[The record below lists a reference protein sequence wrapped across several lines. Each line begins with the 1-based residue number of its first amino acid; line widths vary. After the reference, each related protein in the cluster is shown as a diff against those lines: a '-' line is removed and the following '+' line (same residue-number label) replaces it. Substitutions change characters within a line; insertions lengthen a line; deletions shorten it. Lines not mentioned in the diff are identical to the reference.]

1 MSKHKNRE
9 ARFNGTDPFERIA
22 DLDRIEELEKDVK
35 VSDPS
40 DIPAVP
46 VSSAYGRSHA
56 DIEVTEA
63 GNAASNHGAFGE
75 PAGLIGILRGNPM
88 PLALFLLS
96 VGLLVRDARRPP
108 EARGSARAKAKE
120 IAGSAASKAG
130 EVVHG
135 VGDKASDVAHRV
147 GEVAGTAVHRVG
159 DTASSLTHQAS
170 DKAHDAATG
179 LSRVVQERP
188 LVVGALFALLGAI
201 IGLLLPE
208 TRKENELF
216 GATRDRLVDSAKE
229 TAQELAET
237 AKTVAKDAAQ
247 EVGDTVK
254 QVAKESADTLK
265 QEAASHGLAPQQS

>member
-9 ARFNGTDPFERIA
+9 TRFNGTDPFERIA
-22 DLDRIEELEKDVK
+22 DLDKIDELEQELE

-40 DIPAVP
+40 PLPAVP
-46 VSSAYGRSHA
+46 VSSSYAGGGGA
-56 DIEVTEA
+56 DVEVTEA
-63 GNAASNHGAFGE
+63 GGSFGSGE
-75 PAGLIGILRGNPM
+75 PSGFVGALRANPL
-88 PLALFLLS
+88 PLALLALG
-96 VGLLVRDARRPP
+96 VGLLVRDARRPA
-108 EARGSARAKAKE
+108 EERGSARAKARE
-120 IAGSAASKAG
+120 IAGSAASRAG
-130 EVVHG
+130 DVVHG
-135 VGDKASDVAHRV
+135 VGGVAS
-147 GEVAGTAVHRVG
+147 GAVHRVG

-170 DKAHDAATG
+170 DKAHEAATG

-216 GATRDRLVDSAKE
+216 GATRDRLLDSARE
-229 TAQELAET
+229 TAQDLAET

-254 QVAKESADTLK
+254 QVAREGADTLK
-265 QEAASHGLAPQQS
+265 QEAASHGLAPQQG